1 MWYNLNMIETGTAQ
15 YSFTAQENPSVQF
28 LSKQGIIV
36 PEGYEGSSK
45 NVTLA
50 NLFVYAL
57 NNGVSWER
65 LMSPVLLPDV
75 SFKGATQEV
84 NVAKLYATIN
94 RFVDV
99 KWNTVVSLYWSLHST
114 LDFKNEEAYFR
125 LAEHYTHIVITFGNE
140 LYAPSFNTL
149 YQTILP
155 AIQKKKETSFIPTGH
170 IVEYLLLNRAL
181 REEGVV
187 LPMSDVFQC
196 SVIWTGEEIFK
207 LLRNGKS
214 LSEALNLH
222 QIGFKT
228 VDEVIEYAGAIPETW
243 IDLILN

>member
-1 MWYNLNMIETGTAQ
+1 MVETVKTE
-15 YSFTAQENPSVQF
+15 YVFNKSENPDLKMLETQN
-28 LSKQGIIV
+28 INT
-36 PEGYEGSSK
+36 PEGYEGVSK

-50 NLFVYAL
+50 NLFAYAL
-57 NNGVSWER
+57 NNGVSWGR
-65 LMSPVLLPDV
+65 LLAPVGLPEEG
-75 SFKGATQEV
+75 FNGAAEEE

-99 KWNTVVSLYWSLHST
+99 KWNTVVSLYWSLYST
-114 LDFKNEEAYFR
+114 LDFKNEETYYR

-155 AIQKKKETSFIPTGH
+155 AIQKKKETSFIPTSN
-170 IVEYLLLNRAL
+170 IIEYLLLNRAL

-187 LPMSDVFQC
+187 LPMADVFQC
-196 SVIWTGEEIFK
+196 SVIWTGEDIFK

-214 LSEALNLH
+214 LTEALSLH
-222 QIGFKT
+222 EIGFKT
-228 VDEVIEYAGAIPETW
+228 VDEVIVYAGAIPETW

>member
-1 MWYNLNMIETGTAQ
+1 MTVNANKYI
-15 YSFTAQENPSVQF
+15 FTSSDNPSVE
-28 LSKQGIIV
+28 LLIKNGIVV
-36 PEGYEGSSK
+36 PETYFGESK
-45 NVTLA
+45 NALLA
-50 NLFVYAL
+50 KLFTYAI

-65 LMSPVLLPDV
+65 ILSPVRLPETH
-75 SFKGATQEV
+75 FNGATAEEKA
-84 NVAKLYATIN
+84 AKLYATIN

-99 KWNTVVSLYWSLHST
+99 KWNTTVSLYWSLYS
-114 LDFKNEEAYFR
+114 LLNFNEEETYYR
-125 LAEHYTHIVITFGNE
+125 IAEHYTHIVLMFGDETF
-140 LYAPSFNTL
+140 APSFTAL
-149 YQTILP
+149 YQNILP
-155 AIQKKKETSFIPTGH
+155 VLKTKKETAHIPTEN
-170 IVEYLLLNRAL
+170 IIEYLLLNRAL

-222 QIGFKT
+222 EIGFKT
-228 VDEVIEYAGAIPETW
+228 VDEVIEYAGAIPESW